1 MNQKSSQ
8 PTDYIQDDAQE
19 HFIPIALEELI
30 PQLIQSAQWTSE
42 QDSQLFEDFCHGLI
56 SLYHAQFHAHFRFL
70 KQCYQPFNPDQDTST
85 ARAEIDFDSVT
96 ATTQFVERIKFVL
109 EKANYVLLSSD
120 ELNRAMQKT
129 SPYGVEVSVNFDDF
143 DEIALFYRG
152 RATRVTYQ
160 RNWKQ
165 LWLSK
170 QEIETPVYRRML
182 LLLKPKIAE
191 QLDSSAKKRVWESE
205 SLTIGGKQQGA
216 IVLKLFKDIPHSDL
230 EMLFPNIHIRMRL
243 FDKLKIG
250 LTGGGGT
257 IGGVSSTI
265 TKVAATADPLAI
277 ATAIFGF
284 AGLVW
289 RQVVKVFTQRTKYM
303 AKLAQS
309 LYYYNLDNNSGAIS
323 YLINLAEAEE
333 CKETI
338 LTYFTLL
345 TQGSCTA
352 REVDAHVESFLS
364 RLGAGGTDFE
374 ISDGLA
380 KLEQLGLL
388 ESDDSKQLSVVD
400 LESAL
405 QKLETSWQQTFNR
418 EVDNSQ
424 FEEVFKKRTR
434 ANH

>member
-1 MNQKSSQ
+1 MKQKNSQ
-8 PTDYIQDDAQE
+8 STDYIQNNTQE
-19 HFIPIALEELI
+19 HFIPVALEELI
-30 PQLIQSAQWTSE
+30 PELIQSATWPSK
-42 QDSQLFEDFCHGLI
+42 QDSQRFEDFCHRLI
-56 SLYHAQFHAHFRFL
+56 SLYHAQFHAHLRFL
-70 KQCYQPFNPDQDTST
+70 KRSYQPFNPDQDTST
-85 ARAEIDFDSVT
+85 ARAESDFDSVT
-96 ATTQFVERIKFVL
+96 ATSQFVERVKYVL
-109 EKANYVLLSSD
+109 KKANYVLLSPD
-120 ELNRAMQKT
+120 ELNQAMQKT

-152 RATRVTYQ
+152 RATRVTQQ

-170 QEIETPVYRRML
+170 HRIETPVYRRML

-191 QLDSSAKKRVWESE
+191 QLESSAKKRMWESD

-257 IGGVSSTI
+257 IGGISSTI
-265 TKVAATADPLAI
+265 SKVAATADPLAI
-277 ATAIFGF
+277 GMAVFGF
-284 AGLVW
+284 AGLIW
-289 RQVVKVFTQRTKYM
+289 RQIVKVFTQRTKYM

-338 LTYFTLL
+338 LTYFILL
-345 TQGSCTA
+345 TQGTCTA
-352 REVDAHVESFLS
+352 EEADNHVESFLS
-364 RLGAGGTDFE
+364 RFDGGGTDFE
-374 ISDGLA
+374 IKDGLA
-380 KLEQLGLL
+380 KLQELGLL
-388 ESDDSKQLSVVD
+388 ESDDSNQLSVVNLETAMQK
-400 LESAL
+400 LESAW
-405 QKLETSWQQTFNR
+405 LEAFNR
-418 EVDNSQ
+418 EIDNSQ
-424 FEEVFKKRTR
+424 FEEVFNKRTGINR
-434 ANH
+434 